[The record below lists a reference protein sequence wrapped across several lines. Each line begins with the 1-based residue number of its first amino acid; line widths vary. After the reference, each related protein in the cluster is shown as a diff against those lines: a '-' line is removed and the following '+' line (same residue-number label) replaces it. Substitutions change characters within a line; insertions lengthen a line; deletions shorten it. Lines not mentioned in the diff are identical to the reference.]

1 MFLNIDFL
9 YELLL
14 LNALVLGLK
23 STFCFCYFHTFSVQE
38 MQAVSL
44 KLR

>member
-23 STFCFCYFHTFSVQE
+23 INILLLLFSYIFSSGD
-38 MQAVSL
+38 VSL